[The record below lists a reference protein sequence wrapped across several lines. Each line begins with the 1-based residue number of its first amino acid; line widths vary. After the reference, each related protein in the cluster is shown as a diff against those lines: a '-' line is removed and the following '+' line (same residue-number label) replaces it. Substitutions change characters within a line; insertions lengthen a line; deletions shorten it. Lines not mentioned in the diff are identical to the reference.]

1 MEKPEINVRSRRYR
15 QLLAGFHVY
24 LTPGE
29 VGESLPTP
37 RIYTCFRGVPVA
49 SEAKVVDADENLVT
63 FKVNRYQANA
73 LAETEFALLK
83 SPLHGSTFRA
93 YPSAID
99 REACLAGFTHFVRH
113 EAGAEQRVNV
123 RLEPAEPIAVQMR
136 VRRKRVQGALL
147 DLSVVAAAVFV
158 RDADPA
164 LLQEGTKGSIQLEIP
179 ERPGHEAFSIDCKGD
194 ISRILAWAGDDPNDF
209 RVVFRLVAKDQLLTR
224 ISEYIL
230 EQQTAILMAMSAGE
244 AGEV

>member
-1 MEKPEINVRSRRYR
+1 MEKPEINIRSRRYR

-29 VGESLPTP
+29 VGEALPTP

-73 LAETEFALLK
+73 LAETEFALIK
-83 SPLHGSTFRA
+83 SPLHGITFRA
-93 YPSAID
+93 YPRAVD
-99 REACLAGFTHFVRH
+99 RDACLAGFTHFIRH

-123 RLEPAEPIAVQMR
+123 RLEPAEPILVHLR
-136 VRRKRVQGALL
+136 FKRTRIQAALL
-147 DLSVVAAAVFV
+147 DLSVVAIAVFV

-164 LLQEGTKGSIQLEIP
+164 VLREGAKGTVRLEIP
-179 ERPGHEAFSIDCKGD
+179 ERPGHEAFEIDCKGE
-194 ISRILAWAGDDPNDF
+194 IRRILAWAGDDPNDF
-209 RVVFRLVAKDQLLTR
+209 RVVLQLQAKDQLMTR
-224 ISEYIL
+224 INDYIL
-230 EQQTAILMAMSAGE
+230 EQQTAILMTMSAPQDI
-244 AGEV
+244 AG